1 MSVGFIPLEWRDFL
15 DIAIVAFLIYQLY
28 RYVRGTV
35 GVQIVLALAVIF
47 FVDVAVRLIGLTTVQ
62 ALFGTISEVFVI
74 ALIIV
79 FHPEIRRLLFLIG
92 RNPFISRLVPS
103 SAREKVLHEVIPATT
118 EMARKRTGS
127 LIVIARSTSLRN
139 HVDSG
144 TTLDAEVGRRLLQ
157 TIFVPKSP
165 LHDGAVVIEDN
176 RIMLAGCVLP
186 LSSSQEL
193 PAHYGLRHRAALGL
207 VERTDAVVVITS
219 EETGQIALAVD
230 GGIKSN
236 LSIEELRLELN
247 SALIERQIEKP
258 AETIES

>member
-35 GVQIVLALAVIF
+35 GVQIVMALAVIYF
-47 FVDVAVRLIGLTTVQ
+47 LDVAVRLIGLTTVQ

-79 FHPEIRRLLFLIG
+79 FQPEIRRLLFIIG

-103 SAREKVLHEVIPATT
+103 SARGKIVEEVIPAV
-118 EMARKRTGS
+118 EDMAKRRTGS
-127 LIVIARSTSLRN
+127 LIAIARSTNLRN

-144 TTLDAEVGRRLLQ
+144 TKLDAEVGRRLLQ
-157 TIFVPKSP
+157 AIFFPKSP

-176 RIMLAGCVLP
+176 RINLAGCVLP
-186 LSSSQEL
+186 LSSSQDL
-193 PAHYGLRHRAALGL
+193 PMNYGLRHRAALGL
-207 VERTDAVVVITS
+207 SEQTDAVVIVTS
-219 EETGQIALAVD
+219 EETGQIAFAVD
-230 GGIKSN
+230 GVLKTK
-236 LSIEELRLELN
+236 LTIEELRQELN
-247 SALIERQIEKP
+247 SALIERQTEK
-258 AETIES
+258 ATETT